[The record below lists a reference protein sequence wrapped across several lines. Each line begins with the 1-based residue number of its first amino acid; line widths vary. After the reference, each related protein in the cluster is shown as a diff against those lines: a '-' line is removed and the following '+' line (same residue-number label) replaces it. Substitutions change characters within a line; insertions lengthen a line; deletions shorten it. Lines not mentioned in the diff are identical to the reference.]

1 MIPST
6 RGITPLRQR
15 MIDDMRMRKLGPK
28 TQTAY
33 IRAVRKFAGY
43 LGRSPDTAAAEDLRA
58 FQLFLINHG
67 VSSITLNATIT
78 GLQFFFEA
86 TIDRAECISKMQPVP
101 VPRKLPVPERTNQP
115 ISQANLA
122 FRARI
127 RRFKSP

>member
-33 IRAVRKFAGY
+33 IRAVRKFADY

-58 FQLFLINHG
+58 FQ
-67 VSSITLNATIT
+67 
-78 GLQFFFEA
+78 
-86 TIDRAECISKMQPVP
+86 
-101 VPRKLPVPERTNQP
+101 
-115 ISQANLA
+115 
-122 FRARI
+122 
-127 RRFKSP
+127 